1 LQVYEGELARVR
13 KENGVLR
20 DQLQRCHLELRYYQV
35 KYPNDNVQVD
45 SGEHDELPP
54 WVTSAEH
61 MTPLLQV
68 YDERI
73 AELQKELSHQRD
85 MVDSFQEKVSA
96 HAYLLLITSPFRWK
110 KFLQRMKL
118 YESHNSKTFNRMVM
132 E

>member
-1 LQVYEGELARVR
+1 VQVYEGELARVR

-35 KYPNDNVQVD
+35 KYPNDAVQVEP
-45 SGEHDELPP
+45 GEYDELPP

-73 AELQKELSHQRD
+73 AELQKELSHQRE
-85 MVDSFQEKVSA
+85 MVDSFQEKV
-96 HAYLLLITSPFRWK
+96 R
-110 KFLQRMKL
+110 
-118 YESHNSKTFNRMVM
+118 
-132 E
+132 